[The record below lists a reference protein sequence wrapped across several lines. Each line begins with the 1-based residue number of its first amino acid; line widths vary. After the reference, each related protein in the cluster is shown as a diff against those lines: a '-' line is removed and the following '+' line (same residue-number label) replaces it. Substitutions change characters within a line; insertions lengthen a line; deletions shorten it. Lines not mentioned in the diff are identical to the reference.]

1 MSTAVW
7 PPIDAAQLATEQTQS
22 QQRELDWLLAQLTE
36 TLQAL
41 KAGLEECAALL
52 APTENGS
59 TLVLTSV
66 RSESLKGL
74 VTRVGTRI
82 VKGNVKLR
90 MASLPPP
97 RGAQTYDVAISSAPT
112 APTLV
117 VPQLTSVRT
126 AINSCLDAIDV
137 VSWGGDATNASFVA
151 GQLQLLHDHIQE
163 ARHALKGYSDVQ
175 LPWWEHPVDDNTFDP
190 PLPPH
195 VSFHMFVFDA
205 ALCLEIRTLEP
216 KPDDD
221 AAASFTGF
229 NFRDRLSS
237 ALGGTRAPAH
247 DEADKV
253 YKYRGQDVRVKE
265 KLRVETQDPALIS
278 ASAKLNALEHSLM
291 LSRKALD
298 IVMGRDEPET

>member
-7 PPIDAAQLATEQTQS
+7 PPIDAAQLAREQTVS
-22 QQRELDWLLAQLTE
+22 QQRELDWLLVQLKE
-36 TLQAL
+36 TLQSL

-52 APTENGS
+52 APSESGS

-90 MASLPPP
+90 LASLPPP
-97 RGAQTYDVAISSAPT
+97 RGSQTYDMAISSAPT

-117 VPQLTSVRT
+117 VPQLTAVRT
-126 AINSCLDAIDV
+126 SINSCLDAIDV
-137 VSWGGDATNASFVA
+137 VSWGGDATQASFVA
-151 GQLQLLHDHIQE
+151 GQLQLLHDHILE

-175 LPWWEHPVDDNTFDP
+175 LPWWEHPVDEHTFDP
-190 PLPPH
+190 PLPASL
-195 VSFHMFVFDA
+195 SFHMFVFDA
-205 ALCLEIRTLEP
+205 ALCLELRTLEP

-237 ALGGTRAPAH
+237 ALGNNPKPLH

-253 YKYRGQDVRVKE
+253 YKYKGQDVRVKE
-265 KLRVETQDPALIS
+265 KIRVETQDPALIS

-291 LSRKALD
+291 LSRKALG
-298 IVMGRDEPET
+298 IVMDSDEP

>member
-7 PPIDAAQLATEQTQS
+7 PPIAAAELAREQAQS
-22 QQRELDWLLAQLTE
+22 QQRELAWLLVQLKE
-36 TLQAL
+36 TLQSL

-52 APTENGS
+52 APSENGS

-90 MASLPPP
+90 IPSLPPP
-97 RGAQTYDVAISSAPT
+97 RGAQSYDVAISAAPT

-117 VPQLTSVRT
+117 VPQLTAVRT
-126 AINSCLDAIDV
+126 SINSCLDAIDV

-151 GQLQLLHDHIQE
+151 GQLQLLHDHILE
-163 ARHALKGYSDVQ
+163 ARQALKGYSDVQ
-175 LPWWEHPVDDNTFDP
+175 LPWWEHPVDEHTFDP
-190 PLPPH
+190 PLPANL
-195 VSFHMFVFDA
+195 SFHMFVFDA
-205 ALCLEIRTLEP
+205 ALCLEIRTLES
-216 KPDDD
+216 KQDEE
-221 AAASFTGF
+221 AASFTGF

-253 YKYRGQDVRVKE
+253 YKYKGQDVRVKE
-265 KLRVETQDPALIS
+265 KIRVETQDPALIS

-298 IVMGRDEPET
+298 IVMGRDEPEN